1 MLQLLVHLQVV
12 LSPVPTGPDRPAAS
26 LAGPP
31 TRLAGSAGQT
41 TAEYALVLLG
51 AAAVAVLVVTWASK
65 TDAVGKLFDFV
76 LGHVIGSVK

>member
-1 MLQLLVHLQVV
+1 MLRLLVHLQIAGSARPRARAVDSGWPG
-12 LSPVPTGPDRPAAS
+12 SPR
-26 LAGPP
+26 
-31 TRLAGSAGQT
+31 RLVGSAGQT

-51 AAAVAVLVVTWASK
+51 AAAIAVLVVTWASK

>member
-1 MLQLLVHLQVV
+1 MLQLLVHLQVAR
-12 LSPVPTGPDRPAAS
+12 LSRPDRPRDS
-26 LAGPP
+26 LGGVRAR
-31 TRLAGSAGQT
+31 RLSGSVGQT

-51 AAAVAVLVVTWASK
+51 AAAVAVLVITWASK